1 MEAYYPNKLADFY
14 DKGPRTT
21 AEAFPP
27 ACLRTHWDPTM
38 VVKHVLPETAAAGV
52 LDPRPASK
60 ICFAYHHSSAG
71 DAPLPPEPR
80 STLPGTPAQF
90 LGGAH
95 RPNTGP
101 AAWPP
106 GGAAELN
113 FPYRGFKAD
122 VETDVLR
129 IDEPLTKCVE
139 KLYIPPNGVPA
150 ARDFTDVVEGST
162 PPPPP
167 NVLSGPYAG
176 CREADF
182 AADWAR
188 SDRLF
193 FNPTKYDRSTM
204 VPPGAVRMASSR
216 HALPY
221 PNKPAY

>member
-14 DKGPRTT
+14 DNGPRTT

-71 DAPLPPEPR
+71 DAPLPREPR

-90 LGGAH
+90 LGGPH

-101 AAWPP
+101 AVWPP

-129 IDEPLTKCVE
+129 IDEPLTMCAE
-139 KLYIPPNGVPA
+139 KRYIPPNGVPA

-162 PPPPP
+162 QPPPPQCTRRTP
-167 NVLSGPYAG
+167 CWMS
-176 CREADF
+176 
-182 AADWAR
+182 
-188 SDRLF
+188 
-193 FNPTKYDRSTM
+193 
-204 VPPGAVRMASSR
+204 
-216 HALPY
+216 
-221 PNKPAY
+221 